1 MNAIVATYLSL
12 MTDKDKEQLSML
24 ALWVGTSGI
33 SYKLEERSDVNLSAI
48 IHHLSVVEDRVR
60 DTGIVPRNG
69 RVSSEDWQLFY
80 YGPHRLFIT
89 GIGWEVLAEVN
100 NDAHKA

>member
-33 SYKLEERSDVNLSAI
+33 AYKLEERNNANLSAI

-60 DTGIVPRNG
+60 DTGIVPKN
-69 RVSSEDWQLFY
+69 VLSSEDWQLFY